1 MSPTVQYRSLTMADV
16 GSGIW
21 KVGLGALV
29 VAAVAVIVVATRT
42 PSASPGP
49 GDQPLSAPAEPVTTT
64 TLPPPRPVVTN
75 DGWRLGLQTPGVAW
89 EILPSTGEMLRLV
102 EEAADSVPR
111 GGEIV
116 VMRTGGVELGDGSE
130 TTTVALGSGDIVLIE
145 PDGDEIEFGAELPWQ
160 RPELPIAQHAR
171 FALTPRPVAL
181 VPVWLDG
188 ETVLRRTA
196 LDGSTHDDVRLPG
209 CGEAIPFASTASDHI
224 FGVWCRDSDDLR
236 LFYDSPGEMVEI
248 RVAEIRGDGLMP
260 ALLTR
265 GDKPILIDP
274 FGGVWHMLLSESL
287 FDDPDRLIGGSEAVI
302 ALRDDERILGIAA
315 IATDFEN
322 IVVGASSGS
331 DLDGTVT
338 AGRLIGHNLLG
349 FGDGWSTQ
357 APVPIVSMVGAP
369 DGMVYALGSSDDGG
383 VLMSVDPANGEVA
396 VIASGL
402 PVDQGRLMVLR

>member
-1 MSPTVQYRSLTMADV
+1 MKYGSLTMTEV
-16 GSGIW
+16 GAGIW
-21 KVGLGALV
+21 KVAFGVLV
-29 VAAVAVIVVATRT
+29 AVAVVAIVFATRT
-42 PSASPGP
+42 PGASPGP
-49 GDQPLSAPAEPVTTT
+49 GDQPLAAPAEPVTTS
-64 TLPPPRPVVTN
+64 TLPPPRPVVTT

-89 EILPSTGEMLRLV
+89 EFRPSTGEMFRLV
-102 EEAADSVPR
+102 EGAADSVPR

-116 VMRTGGVELGDGSE
+116 VMRTGGVELDNGSD
-130 TTTVALGSGDIVLIE
+130 TTTEALESGDIVLIE
-145 PDGDEIEFGAELPWQ
+145 PDGDEIEFGEELPWQ
-160 RPELPIAQHAR
+160 RSQLPVAQHAR

-181 VPVWLDG
+181 VPVWFDG

-196 LDGSTHDDVRLPG
+196 LDGSTHDDIPLPG
-209 CGEAIPFASTASDHI
+209 CGEAIPFASTGSDRI

-236 LFYDSPGEMVEI
+236 LFYDSPGDLVEI

-260 ALLTR
+260 ALLAR

-287 FDDPDRLIGGSEAVI
+287 FDDPDLLIGGSEEAI
-302 ALRDDERILGIAA
+302 ALRADERILGIAA
-315 IATDFEN
+315 IATDLEN

-331 DLDGTVT
+331 DLDGTIT

-369 DGMVYALGSSDDGG
+369 DGMVYALGSADDGG
-383 VLMSVDPANGEVA
+383 VIMSVDPANGEVA

-402 PVDQGRLMVLR
+402 PVDHGRLMVLP